1 MAEITHL
8 VMDVDGTLTD
18 SGVYYDDA
26 GHELKK
32 FNTKDGAGMKVAKAA
47 GIVLIVLTGRECEAT
62 VRRMKELGVD
72 ILIQNVKDKKRWLMD
87 YMAENALNTSQ
98 LGYIG
103 DDINDLSA
111 MELCGFIGC
120 PADACRE
127 VKEIATY
134 IASVEGGHGAVRDCI
149 EHLLI
154 EKGIWGRMVEKV
166 FSGKRE

>member
-62 VRRMKELGVD
+62 VRRMRELGVD

-98 LGYIG
+98 LGYIAG
-103 DDINDLSA
+103 
-111 MELCGFIGC
+111 M
-120 PADACRE
+120 
-127 VKEIATY
+127 T
-134 IASVEGGHGAVRDCI
+134 
-149 EHLLI
+149 
-154 EKGIWGRMVEKV
+154 
-166 FSGKRE
+166 

>member
-1 MAEITHL
+1 
-8 VMDVDGTLTD
+8 
-18 SGVYYDDA
+18 
-26 GHELKK
+26 
-32 FNTKDGAGMKVAKAA
+32 
-47 GIVLIVLTGRECEAT
+47 
-62 VRRMKELGVD
+62 
-72 ILIQNVKDKKRWLMD
+72 MD

-166 FSGKRE
+166 FSVGNI